1 MDRIG
6 GLGSPQPFLP
16 RKEDPSTKKGRK
28 SPETTKT
35 GFLGF
40 LGRAATPEPTEATA
54 GTDAAGAENALE
66 GLLDEVYASGQDL
79 ARNPSPENIV
89 AYKKAVGRFIR
100 QVVDGS
106 LEIAETEGRLRKDM
120 KKPKYALLHVIDEK
134 LEKLGAYVLSNQK
147 DKLEILRKV
156 DELHGLLVD
165 LKH

>member
-1 MDRIG
+1 MDRVG

-28 SPETTKT
+28 APESTKT

-40 LGRAATPEPTEATA
+40 LDKADSAEPHTVAGSASPSATEA
-54 GTDAAGAENALE
+54 ALE
-66 GLLDEVYASGQDL
+66 ALLDEVYATGQEL

-89 AYKKAVGRFIR
+89 AYKKSVGRFVR
-100 QVVDGS
+100 QVIDGS

-120 KKPKYALLHVIDEK
+120 KKPKYALLHVVDEK

-147 DKLEILRKV
+147 ERLEILRKV